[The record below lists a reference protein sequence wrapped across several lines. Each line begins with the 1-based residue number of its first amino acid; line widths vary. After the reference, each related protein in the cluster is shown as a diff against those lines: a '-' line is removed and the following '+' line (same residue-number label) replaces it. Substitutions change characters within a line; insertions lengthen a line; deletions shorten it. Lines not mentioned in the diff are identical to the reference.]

1 MKRDWGLMG
10 KIFTAIEDERLN
22 TMLDGYE
29 WEEDEVT
36 GEKRQ
41 PFEYVRIIKHLKM
54 LIDCGYIKGVELRH
68 GRDGAYS
75 FGLDDLR
82 ITLQGYDFAD
92 IVQDHALLTQTMSAV
107 KAAGYIVSWETLKQF
122 APVVVKRAAMKLA
135 RKVIDE

>member
-1 MKRDWGLMG
+1 MKRDWELMG

-22 TMLDGYE
+22 ALLGGYE

-41 PFEYVRIIKHLKM
+41 PDEFVRIIKHLEM

-75 FGLDDLR
+75 FGLDDPR
-82 ITLQGYDFAD
+82 ITLPGYDFAD
-92 IVQDHALLTQTMSAV
+92 IVQDHALLTQTMNAV